1 MAIVY
6 LNGDYVEAAEARIP
20 VDDRG
25 FLFADGI
32 YEVTPAYGGRFFLMD
47 RHIDRML
54 RGLCAL
60 RIDADTSGLSEV
72 HDRLLVENGLTDEP
86 ISGYWVARGYS
97 YEGEVPE
104 SRLRAG
110 KY

>member
-6 LNGDYVEAAEARIP
+6 LNGDYVDASEARVP

-32 YEVTPAYGGRFFLMD
+32 YEVTPAYGGRFFLID
-47 RHIDRML
+47 RHVDRML

-60 RIDADTSGLSEV
+60 RIDADTAGLTEV
-72 HDRLLVENGLTDEP
+72 HERLLVENGLDSEP
-86 ISGYWVARGYS
+86 ISIRS
-97 YEGEVPE
+97 E
-104 SRLRAG
+104 STP
-110 KY
+110 